1 MPNTILVLE
10 DSKTQAR
17 IVTALF
23 EKAGFTTDI
32 VHDRF
37 DAWHRLKTRRYFL
50 IVLDVF
56 IGEDNTLDYINDYR
70 ALAGTTPIAIMTAGQ
85 RERPLAAS
93 RALNEA
99 RRAEVEFLLPKP
111 FDLNDVK
118 QVCAETERI
127 RRRKGP
133 MQRVLVIDDDAH
145 SRIIYRNFLEEEGFY
160 VAESAS
166 VEDALV
172 RLEIT
177 RVDAILT
184 DIIMPGIGGMTGIK
198 VFSATWPEVPIIA
211 MTGYTK
217 NTQHLEDALTRGA
230 THALAKP
237 FNKAQLMDVILKA
250 LPQDQTTVLI

>member
-1 MPNTILVLE
+1 MPNTVLVLE

-17 IVTALF
+17 IVSALF
-23 EKAGFTTDI
+23 EKAGFKTDI

-37 DAWHRLKTRRYFL
+37 DAWHKLKTRRYFL
-50 IVLDVF
+50 ILLDVF

-70 ALAGTTPIAIMTAGQ
+70 ALADTTPIAIMTAGQ

-133 MQRVLVIDDDAH
+133 IQRVLVIDDDAH
-145 SRIIYRNFLEEEGFY
+145 ARIIYRNFLEEEGFY

-166 VEDALV
+166 IEDALI

-177 RVDAILT
+177 RVDAIVS

-198 VFSATWPEVPIIA
+198 IISATWPDVPIIA
-211 MTGYTK
+211 ITGYTK
-217 NTQHLEDALTRGA
+217 NTHHLEDALERGA
-230 THALAKP
+230 RYSLAKP
-237 FNKAQLMDVILKA
+237 FNKSQLMQLILKS
-250 LPQDQTTVLI
+250 LPSDGNTVMI